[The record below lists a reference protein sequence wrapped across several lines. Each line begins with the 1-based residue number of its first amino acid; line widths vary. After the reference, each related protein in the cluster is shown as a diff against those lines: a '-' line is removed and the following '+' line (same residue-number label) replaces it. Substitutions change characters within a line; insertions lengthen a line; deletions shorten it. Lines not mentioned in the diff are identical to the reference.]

1 MVYISGT
8 PFISKDN
15 KSIPQKK
22 KIKGVSQS
30 LATGSIWACT
40 RACSYQGTREA
51 QITCSDWRHLP

>member
-22 KIKGVSQS
+22 KKGCEPKPCHW
-30 LATGSIWACT
+30 LHLGL
-40 RACSYQGTREA
+40 YQGLFIPGHQR
-51 QITCSDWRHLP
+51 SSNYLL